1 METREIKL
9 RRVRRLDSIRLD
21 LKDKTYFT
29 DEGYLIDHPVLT
41 SCGIFEYT
49 NPDGSIRRELRLPEH
64 VFAKESLKTYKGKP
78 IIITHEAGAVNKD
91 NVDREQ
97 IGTILSEGYQ
107 DGEDVR
113 AEIIIH
119 DTDAMKACGLKEL
132 SLGYNLDLIEEPGTW
147 NGEVYDAIQTNISI
161 NHLALVANARAGEQA
176 RLNIDGSDEP
186 ELKGEKAVP
195 VLGGAAGNGHL
206 NPGES
211 GVDEIEEKGGKQD
224 MKKQV
229 FRVDGIDMTP
239 EQLVEA
245 IKMYKEANVKAEGE
259 GGNGKAIDG
268 GELPAGKEGEGG
280 GEGEAS
286 AGAKTVPSDPP
297 AALTEPPTAD
307 PSKKDGNDLQ
317 PIIAAAKQLL
327 SALEAW
333 GNTDGSSCGGENN
346 EDEDDPAST
355 TASGLEVEEEKTDG
369 AEDKSQALN
378 ADSADE
384 LFRQRLGICR
394 MGDKLGMDG
403 LEKKSIADGK
413 RAIIA
418 KVLPGLRMDGR
429 SGAYLD
435 AAYDLAVC
443 EVNKRKDVNYQRRQ
457 MTGKPPSRL
466 DGAGNLDGIRNA
478 SMAASARQRMIDR
491 ENGKEGGND

>member
-1 METREIKL
+1 METVKGKL

-29 DEGYLIDHPVLT
+29 DEGYLVDHPVLT

-49 NPDGSIRRELRLPEH
+49 NPDGSIRRELRFPEH

-107 DGEDVR
+107 DDEDVR

-147 NGEVYDAIQTNISI
+147 NGQPYDAIQTNIVI
-161 NHLALVANARAGEQA
+161 NHLALVALARAGEQA
-176 RLNIDGSDEP
+176 RLNIDSADSP
-186 ELKGEKAVP
+186 ELKGKKVVP
-195 VLGGAAGNGHL
+195 VSERTTNNAHL
-206 NPGES
+206 NPEQS
-211 GVDEIEEKGGKQD
+211 GVDGIEKEGGKQE

-229 FRVDGIDMTP
+229 FHVDGIDMTP

-245 IKMYKEANVKAEGE
+245 IKMYKETHAGA
-259 GGNGKAIDG
+259 G
-268 GELPAGKEGEGG
+268 GEEGQGKTADGVGELSAGKEGEGAAG
-280 GEGEAS
+280 TGE
-286 AGAKTVPSDPP
+286 KTVPLEAP
-297 AALTEPPTAD
+297 AALTEPPVAEK
-307 PSKKDGNDLQ
+307 PKKDGNDFA

-333 GNTDGSSCGGENN
+333 ENADGSGCGEEKN
-346 EDEDDPAST
+346 EDEDDPAPPS
-355 TASGLEVEEEKTDG
+355 ASQEAEEEKVDG

-378 ADSADE
+378 ADSADD
-384 LFRQRLGICR
+384 LFRQRLSICR
-394 MGDKLGMDG
+394 IGDKLGMDG

-413 RAIIA
+413 RAVIA
-418 KVLPGLRMDGR
+418 KVLPGLRLDGR
-429 SGAYLD
+429 GGAYLD
-435 AAYDLAVC
+435 AAYDLALC
-443 EVNKRKDVNYQRRQ
+443 EVNKRKDVNYQRQQ
-457 MTGKPPSRL
+457 MRGKPAVRIDS
-466 DGAGNLDGIRNA
+466 AGNE
-478 SMAASARQRMIDR
+478 SMAASARQRMIER
-491 ENGKEGGND
+491 ENGGNE

>member
-1 METREIKL
+1 METAKGKL

-29 DEGYLIDHPVLT
+29 DEGYLVDHPVLT

-78 IIITHEAGAVNKD
+78 IIITHEAVAVNKD

-119 DTDAMKACGLKEL
+119 DTDAMTACGLKEL

-147 NGEVYDAIQTNISI
+147 NGQPYDAVQTNIVI
-161 NHLALVANARAGEQA
+161 NHLALVASARAGEQA
-176 RLNIDGSDEP
+176 RLNIDSADSP
-186 ELKGEKAVP
+186 ELKGGKVAP
-195 VLGGAAGNGHL
+195 VSESTTGNGHL
-206 NPGES
+206 NLGQS
-211 GVDEIEEKGGKQD
+211 GVDGIEKEGGKQE

-229 FRVDGIDMTP
+229 FHVDGIDMTP

-245 IKMYKEANVKAEGE
+245 IKLYKEAHAGAGDEEGQGKTADGAGEPPAGAEGM
-259 GGNGKAIDG
+259 
-268 GELPAGKEGEGG
+268 GKESNPREGSIPP
-280 GEGEAS
+280 EA
-286 AGAKTVPSDPP
+286 P
-297 AALTEPPTAD
+297 AALTEPLSAEKP
-307 PSKKDGNDLQ
+307 KKDGNDLA

-333 GNTDGSSCGGENN
+333 GNADKSGCGEENN
-346 EDEDDPAST
+346 EDEDDPVTPSAGQE
-355 TASGLEVEEEKTDG
+355 AEEEKVDG

-378 ADSADE
+378 ADSADD
-384 LFRQRLGICR
+384 LFRQRLSICR
-394 MGDKLGMDG
+394 IGDKLGMDG

-413 RAIIA
+413 RAVIA
-418 KVLPGLRMDGR
+418 RVLPGLRMDGH

-443 EVNKRKDVNYQRRQ
+443 EVNKRKDVNYQRQQ
-457 MTGKPPSRL
+457 MRGKPAARIDS
-466 DGAGNLDGIRNA
+466 AGNE
-478 SMAASARQRMIDR
+478 SMAVSARQRMIER
-491 ENGKEGGND
+491 ENGGNE

>member
-1 METREIKL
+1 METVKGKL

-29 DEGYLIDHPVLT
+29 DEGYLVDHPVLT

-147 NGEVYDAIQTNISI
+147 NGQPYDAIQTNIVI
-161 NHLALVANARAGEQA
+161 NHLALVASARAGEQA
-176 RLNIDGSDEP
+176 RLNIDSADSP
-186 ELKGEKAVP
+186 ELKGKKSAP
-195 VLGGAAGNGHL
+195 VSERTTGNGHL
-206 NPGES
+206 TPALS
-211 GVDEIEEKGGKQD
+211 GVDGIEKEGGKQE

-229 FRVDGIDMTP
+229 FHVDGIDMTP

-245 IKMYKEANVKAEGE
+245 IKMYKEAHAG
-259 GGNGKAIDG
+259 AG
-268 GELPAGKEGEGG
+268 GEEGQGKTADGVGELSAGKEGEGAAG
-280 GEGEAS
+280 TGE
-286 AGAKTVPSDPP
+286 KTVPLEAP
-297 AALTEPPTAD
+297 AALTEPPVAEK
-307 PSKKDGNDLQ
+307 PKKDGNDFA

-333 GNTDGSSCGGENN
+333 GNADGSGCGEEKN
-346 EDEDDPAST
+346 EDEDDPAPPS
-355 TASGLEVEEEKTDG
+355 ASQEAEEEKVDG
-369 AEDKSQALN
+369 AKDKSQALN
-378 ADSADE
+378 ADSADD
-384 LFRQRLGICR
+384 LFRQRLSICR
-394 MGDKLGMDG
+394 IGDKLGMDG

-413 RAIIA
+413 RAVIA
-418 KVLPGLRMDGR
+418 KVLPGLRLDGR
-429 SGAYLD
+429 GGAYLD
-435 AAYDLAVC
+435 AAYDLALC
-443 EVNKRKDVNYQRRQ
+443 EVNKRKDVNYQRQQ
-457 MTGKPPSRL
+457 MRGKPAVRIDS
-466 DGAGNLDGIRNA
+466 AGNE
-478 SMAASARQRMIDR
+478 SMAASARQRMIER
-491 ENGKEGGND
+491 ENGGNE